1 MNMQAGSPLSHAA
14 LRVRLALGASL
25 IKAWLM
31 SVRVMVGGEMMIG
44 VGDGANHGGGFGAA
58 GDSRASAW
66 CLSNPGRAGEEGE

>member
-31 SVRVMVGGEMMIG
+31 NMTLMVGGELMIG
-44 VGDGANHGGGFGAA
+44 AWEGANHGGGFGAA
-58 GDSRASAW
+58 GDGRASAW
-66 CLSNPGRAGEEGE
+66 CLSNPGRAGGGEK